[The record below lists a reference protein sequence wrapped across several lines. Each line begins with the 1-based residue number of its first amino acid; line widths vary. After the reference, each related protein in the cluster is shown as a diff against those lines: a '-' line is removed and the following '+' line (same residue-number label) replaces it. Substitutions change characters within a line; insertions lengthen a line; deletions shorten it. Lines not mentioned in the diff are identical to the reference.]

1 MNPASIVARAGL
13 PDPVSM
19 PSDLAD
25 PSLFESQ
32 ADVESAGG
40 ERLVLRDIL
49 ASFERNLIITVLTA
63 AGGNQKRAADALG
76 VLPTTFQE
84 KLKRFGLINHRFGRR
99 TRRGERAAV
108 QGDSQGPRHEAQSPQ
123 QENLRK

>member
-1 MNPASIVARAGL
+1 
-13 PDPVSM
+13 M
-19 PSDLAD
+19 PGELTD

-32 ADVESAGG
+32 SGAEPSGG

-49 ASFERNLIITVLTA
+49 SSFERNLIITVLVA

-84 KLKRFGLINHRFGRR
+84 KLKRFGLTNHRFGRR

-108 QGDSQGPRHEAQSPQ
+108 QGDSQEPRHEAHPPQ
-123 QENLRK
+123 QENPRK